1 MSIYKEYINEFG
13 KIVTSQQASQLEDY
27 NEKIYENDRIK
38 KIIHYW
44 DREIQFITVHIYP
57 DENLNTILNTLTDID
72 MEYSIAKDFEQVNG
86 YKVWKYYPYQNGI
99 LSATNTITE
108 VHDSE
113 NRIVAYRFEGDAIV
127 RKVWYLE
134 GKHVYNEEEELDFY
148 YGDEW
153 ISFDFENGALKMRIT
168 FAPEV
173 GPFSNVDQLRGYND
187 VQLPFL
193 TEEIITYFTNPEP
206 LVPNVTI

>member
-1 MSIYKEYINEFG
+1 MSAYKEYINEFG
-13 KIVTSQQASQLEDY
+13 KIVMSQQASQLEDY
-27 NEKIYENDRIK
+27 DEKIYENDRIK

-44 DREIQFITVHIYP
+44 DKELQFITVHIYP
-57 DENLNTILNTLTDID
+57 DEDVNTVLSTLTDTNR
-72 MEYSIAKDFEQVNG
+72 EYAIAKNLEIING
-86 YKVWKYYPYQNGI
+86 YKVWKYYQYKNGI
-99 LSATNTITE
+99 LSTVNSIK
-108 VHDSE
+108 VIDSK
-113 NRIVAYRFEGDAIV
+113 NRMVAYRRMYDGVIWKKWF
-127 RKVWYLE
+127 LE

-153 ISFDFENGALKMRIT
+153 ISFDFENGALKMSIT

-173 GPFSNVDQLRGYND
+173 GSFSNVDQLRGYND

-206 LVPNVTI
+206 LVPNVII

>member
-168 FAPEV
+168 FAPE
-173 GPFSNVDQLRGYND
+173 
-187 VQLPFL
+187 
-193 TEEIITYFTNPEP
+193 
-206 LVPNVTI
+206 